1 MKKIFLI
8 TFLISLFSTNADQTL
23 LCSDYNEGS
32 IICEGDVFFQ
42 SNLIGEKQASCY
54 QNPELAQQ
62 IQIAINSVQRDSY
75 RNSNG
80 DFNCERYHE
89 NTLIC
94 ADGDVYLSS
103 LSDHDLMNCL
113 QVNNPNRSTKEA
125 INQALMEAAIDH
137 AVREAANR

>member
-42 SNLIGEKQASCY
+42 SNLIGEKQASC
-54 QNPELAQQ
+54 
-62 IQIAINSVQRDSY
+62 Y